1 MSNSRQYD
9 GPSFGFSTR
18 RNSRKRQSVT
28 SNSDFLDAE
37 HTNQSRISANSS
49 RRPSSQSQRS
59 RAISHRTHESNED
72 PEKAHRSVHHRAIFS
87 HGDDVSPF
95 HDPLGKPIRRH
106 NTDTIGDF
114 IMHPLKEFQLHHK
127 RGEAYQTE
135 KKIWNEKHPDLEA
148 KDTDD
153 LNSLAIEEYQT
164 RVIFHFR
171 HLVSDHDFRFTE
183 DCLEA
188 LEIPLN
194 LSSEEKEKL
203 RNITDTDDFIDF
215 LEKTKRQYSVKVHK
229 TVDLKAELKTAKAEL
244 KSAKSDLSSVRAE
257 LFNHPPTS
265 PSEEH
270 KQDDTA
276 NESDASN
283 EKPKVG
289 TTKLHHGLQKT
300 DSGTFVNQPT
310 EEHPHTNR
318 SENDI
323 IIDLNN
329 NVYIQVR
336 LVEQIHHEE
345 KQRRAI
351 FLLPDP
357 DLSDEIGEETKATW
371 TELLGDVFYVGWL
384 SQFTHS
390 VEISSADNLGT
401 YAAWFVV
408 MWWTWCSSALY
419 SSRYDRG
426 DVAHHIYKIVELCG
440 LILMAG
446 SSDKQRFEGS
456 PHWFI
461 IGYIIMKAV
470 LLHEYA
476 VVFIVSVTTHVKSS
490 RRSLGTYVLV
500 TAISIAM
507 WGASLKYDT
516 EETMNKR
523 YALWYSSIGLELVA
537 NLMLQSN
544 SRVSLA
550 ASHLGERFGLFTLII
565 LGENCMGFIKMV
577 AQANPTP
584 SLLAC
589 NCFGVVI
596 IFCYFFM
603 YFDDFTGEFMER
615 THLSQLWMYLHFPL
629 HLFQVAFG
637 IALTDIIARHNLQE
651 DTPGFLAKTFEECAA
666 GAGGH
671 SAASSESAGSHG
683 APTAA
688 TAEHT
693 SASSSVTE
701 HAHYSV
707 FSAVEASHSAEA
719 ELNCDPLFIVKAF
732 WISAG
737 LILCVN
743 AFIKL
748 VNTPIRPSSYK
759 SHIICGSRFLN
770 AIIFFALSVTT
781 YANLNALGMVSL
793 MMCCL
798 LVQCKLRYKLH
809 GKAWL

>member
-1 MSNSRQYD
+1 MSNPTRRYD

-18 RNSRKRQSVT
+18 RNSRQRHSVA
-28 SNSDFLDAE
+28 SNEDFLDTDRA
-37 HTNQSRISANSS
+37 NQSRISSNSS
-49 RRPSSQSQRS
+49 RRLSYQSQRS
-59 RAISHRTHESNED
+59 RAISHHSRQSEKDLEQADQLGQPHVVYSNGD
-72 PEKAHRSVHHRAIFS
+72 AI
-87 HGDDVSPF
+87 SPL
-95 HDPLGKPIRRH
+95 HDHSGKPIRRH
-106 NTDTIGDF
+106 GDDTIGDML
-114 IMHPLKEFQLHHK
+114 MHPLKELQLHHK
-127 RGEAYQTE
+127 RNEAYQAE
-135 KKIWNEKHPDLEA
+135 KKVWNEKHPDYEA
-148 KDTDD
+148 RETDNID
-153 LNSLAIEEYQT
+153 SLAIEHIFDIFFFFL
-164 RVIFHFR
+164 VFHFR
-171 HLVSDHDFRFTE
+171 HLVSDHDFKFTE
-183 DCLEA
+183 DCLDA
-188 LEIPLN
+188 LEAPLN
-194 LSSEEKEKL
+194 LSAEEKDRL
-203 RNITDTDDFIDF
+203 RDITDTDDFIDF
-215 LEKTKRQYSVKVHK
+215 LEKTKRHYSVKVHK

-244 KSAKSDLSSVRAE
+244 KSAKSDLSSANTE
-257 LFNHPPTS
+257 FLKKAAKNFS
-265 PSEEH
+265 KEG
-270 KQDDTA
+270 KQDDTDS
-276 NESDASN
+276 ESDLSSD
-283 EKPKVG
+283 KPKVG
-289 TTKLHHGLQKT
+289 TTKLHHDFRKT
-300 DSGTFVNQPT
+300 DSGTFINHPT
-310 EEHPHTNR
+310 DEHPHTNH
-318 SENDI
+318 SDKDI
-323 IIDLNN
+323 VIDLND
-329 NVYIQVR
+329 NVYIQVQFI
-336 LVEQIHHEE
+336 EKPHHTEE
-345 KQRRAI
+345 NHRRAI

-390 VEISSADNLGT
+390 VEINSADNLGT

-426 DVAHHIYKIVELCG
+426 DVAHHVYKIVELCG

-461 IGYIIMKAV
+461 IGYIIMKAI
-470 LLHEYA
+470 LLFEYA

-490 RRSLGTYVLV
+490 RRSLGIYVLV
-500 TAISIAM
+500 TAISIGM
-507 WGASLKYDT
+507 WGASLIYDT
-516 EETMNKR
+516 EETMSKR

-603 YFDDFTGEFMER
+603 YFDDFTGEFVER
-615 THLSQLWMYLHFPL
+615 AHLSQLWMYLHFPL

-637 IALTDIIARHNLQE
+637 IALTDIISPA
-651 DTPGFLAKTFEECAA
+651 
-666 GAGGH
+666 
-671 SAASSESAGSHG
+671 
-683 APTAA
+683 
-688 TAEHT
+688 AEHT
-693 SASSSVTE
+693 SAASSSVTE
-701 HAHYSV
+701 HAHYAI
-707 FSAVEASHSAEA
+707 FSAAEASHSTES

-737 LILCVN
+737 LILCLN

-748 VNTPIRPSSYK
+748 VNTPIRP
-759 SHIICGSRFLN
+759 L
-770 AIIFFALSVTT
+770 TT
-781 YANLNALGMVSL
+781 YANLNALGMLSV

-798 LVQCKLRYKLH
+798 LLQCKSIRKLSLEA
-809 GKAWL
+809 KFLITILSIISCC

>member
-1 MSNSRQYD
+1 MSNPTRRYD

-18 RNSRKRQSVT
+18 RNSRQRHSVA
-28 SNSDFLDAE
+28 SNEDFLDTDRA
-37 HTNQSRISANSS
+37 NQSRISSNNS
-49 RRPSSQSQRS
+49 RRPSYQSQRS
-59 RAISHRTHESNED
+59 RAISHHSHQSEKDLEQADQSGQPHVVYSN
-72 PEKAHRSVHHRAIFS
+72 
-87 HGDDVSPF
+87 GDVVSPL
-95 HDPLGKPIRRH
+95 HDHSGKPIRRH
-106 NTDTIGDF
+106 GDDTIGDML
-114 IMHPLKEFQLHHK
+114 MHPLKELQLHHK
-127 RGEAYQTE
+127 RNEAYQAE
-135 KKIWNEKHPDLEA
+135 KKVWNEKHPDYEA
-148 KDTDD
+148 RETDD
-153 LNSLAIEEYQT
+153 INSLAIEEYKT
-164 RVIFHFR
+164 RLVFHFR
-171 HLVSDHDFRFTE
+171 HLVSDHDFKFTE
-183 DCLEA
+183 DCLDA
-188 LEIPLN
+188 LEAPLN
-194 LSSEEKEKL
+194 LSAEEKDRL
-203 RNITDTDDFIDF
+203 RDITDTDDFIDF
-215 LEKTKRQYSVKVHK
+215 LEKTKRHYSVKVHK

-244 KSAKSDLSSVRAE
+244 KSAKSDLSSANTEFLKKAAKNFSGEDR
-257 LFNHPPTS
+257 
-265 PSEEH
+265 
-270 KQDDTA
+270 QDDTA
-276 NESDASN
+276 SESDSSSD
-283 EKPKVG
+283 KPKVG
-289 TTKLHHGLQKT
+289 TTKLHHDFRKT
-300 DSGTFVNQPT
+300 DSGTFINHPT
-310 EEHPHTNR
+310 DEHPHTNH
-318 SENDI
+318 SDKDI
-323 IIDLNN
+323 VIDLND
-329 NVYIQVR
+329 NVYIQIQFI
-336 LVEQIHHEE
+336 EKPHHTEE
-345 KQRRAI
+345 NHRRAI

-390 VEISSADNLGT
+390 VEINSADNLGT

-426 DVAHHIYKIVELCG
+426 DVAHHVYKIVELCG

-461 IGYIIMKAV
+461 IGYIIMKAI
-470 LLHEYA
+470 LLFEYA

-490 RRSLGTYVLV
+490 RRSLGIYVLV
-500 TAISIAM
+500 TAISIGM
-507 WGASLKYDT
+507 WGASLIYDT
-516 EETMNKR
+516 EETMSKR

-603 YFDDFTGEFMER
+603 YFDDFTGEFVER
-615 THLSQLWMYLHFPL
+615 AHLSQLWMYLHFPL

-637 IALTDIIARHNLQE
+637 IALTDIISRHNLQE
-651 DTPGFLAKTFEECAA
+651 DTPEFLSKTYEECAA
-666 GAGGH
+666 GGGH
-671 SAASSESAGSHG
+671 STASSESASVNGSSS
-683 APTAA
+683 TAA
-688 TAEHT
+688 AEHA
-693 SASSSVTE
+693 SAASSSVTE
-701 HAHYSV
+701 HAHYAI
-707 FSAVEASHSAEA
+707 FSAAEASHSTES

-737 LILCVN
+737 LILCLN

-759 SHIICGSRFLN
+759 SHIICGSRIFN
-770 AIIFFALSVTT
+770 AVIFFALSVTT
-781 YANLNALGMVSL
+781 YANLNALGMLSV

-798 LVQCKLRYKLH
+798 LLQSAVDLLD
-809 GKAWL
+809 